1 MNNGFMLEN
10 EVKYPLARATGY
22 DCDDTLLFL
31 RAMEMHMAEIVK
43 DIDNNIITFPL
54 TREDIEHIYRE
65 YSSTVL
71 DIDEVMQRMSY
82 INNAMTVI
90 LLLSL

>member
-1 MNNGFMLEN
+1 MTMILEN
-10 EVKYPLARATGY
+10 EVKYPLAHCTGY
-22 DCDDTLLFL
+22 DVDDTLLFL

-43 DIDNNIITFPL
+43 DIDNKVITFPL
-54 TREDIEHIYRE
+54 TRTHIEHIYRE

-71 DIDEVMQRMSY
+71 DIDKVMNNMDY
-82 INNAMTVI
+82 IEKAMTVI